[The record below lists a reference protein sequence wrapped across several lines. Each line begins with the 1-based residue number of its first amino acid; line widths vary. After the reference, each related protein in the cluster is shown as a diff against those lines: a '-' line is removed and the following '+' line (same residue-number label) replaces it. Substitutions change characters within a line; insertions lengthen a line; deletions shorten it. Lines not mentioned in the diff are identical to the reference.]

1 MKEKL
6 IINGENADE
15 KWGISLG
22 ESSLSELMTPP
33 ANKAFIENESRLQH
47 GKQILVANP
56 KVEAR
61 NLTLQLNLTAA
72 TKSAFFDKYN
82 LFCKEVL
89 ATGVLNIE
97 TGYQEGV
104 VYKTIY
110 VSCSQFS
117 QFMQGI
123 AKFSLKLIEPDPS
136 DRMNKKPTSNDEA
149 I

>member
-97 TGYQEGV
+97 TGYQDEV

>member
-56 KVEAR
+56 KVEER

-110 VSCSQFS
+110 VSCNQFS

>member
-97 TGYQEGV
+97 TGYQEEV

>member
-136 DRMNKKPTSNDEA
+136 DRMNKKPTSNDEV